1 LFTAVQD
8 AEETGSKAAP
18 GMHFAEYIIFVN
30 MKMIYLRWSI
40 LLFTLAMSLT
50 SVEANPPLNPLPELF
65 IKKGCTLQ
73 TSKKR
78 DHFNF
83 SLDFSDLVKSYSRKT
98 SRDPLLSRLSG
109 APGQTDYTSP
119 YRIKH
124 QQPVQIPVPYS
135 FPYPL
140 LLVSSRPA
148 SLFSKA

>member
-1 LFTAVQD
+1 
-8 AEETGSKAAP
+8 
-18 GMHFAEYIIFVN
+18 MHFAEYIIFVN

-119 YRIKH
+119 YPDR
-124 QQPVQIPVPYS
+124 QIVLS
-135 FPYPL
+135 IN
-140 LLVSSRPA
+140 
-148 SLFSKA
+148 SLFKYLFLTLFPTHYFW